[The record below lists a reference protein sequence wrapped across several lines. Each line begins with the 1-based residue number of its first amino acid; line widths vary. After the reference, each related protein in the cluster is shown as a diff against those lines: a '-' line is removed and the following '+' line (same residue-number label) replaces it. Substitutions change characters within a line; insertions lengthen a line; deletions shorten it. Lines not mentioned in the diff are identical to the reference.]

1 MSDFYMDGFNQG
13 RGRGYLNDG
22 HDSPKHDYDRYSYDR
37 GREPGAHTPGPWHY
51 RDVIR
56 CNGFSCYRFANF
68 SGSFEQWSADEN
80 RDANAQLISAAPD
93 LLACLKMAL
102 ATFEANGVGVPK
114 VQEKIMRVIN
124 QAEGRNSNQCAAS
137 RPSCPEIPDKS
148 MPICPIRLADDP
160 RKQMLEEIRKRVYKY
175 SYADWHRMLME
186 ILDEMEAKL

>member
-1 MSDFYMDGFNQG
+1 MSNYGWG
-13 RGRGYLNDG
+13 
-22 HDSPKHDYDRYSYDR
+22 
-37 GREPGAHTPGPWHY
+37 
-51 RDVIR
+51 
-56 CNGFSCYRFANF
+56 
-68 SGSFEQWSADEN
+68 
-80 RDANAQLISAAPD
+80 DANAQLISAAPD

>member
-1 MSDFYMDGFNQG
+1 MNGKKTDEKNIKID
-13 RGRGYLNDG
+13 
-22 HDSPKHDYDRYSYDR
+22 
-37 GREPGAHTPGPWHY
+37 Y

-56 CNGFSCYRFANF
+56 CNGFSCYRFSNF
-68 SGSFEQWSADEN
+68 SGSFEQWLADEN

-102 ATFEANGVGVPK
+102 AHIEMNGFGMPK
-114 VQEKIMRVIN
+114 VHEKIIQVIN

-148 MPICPIRLADDP
+148 MPICPIRLLVAT
-160 RKQMLEEIRKRVYKY
+160 VNT
-175 SYADWHRMLME
+175 